1 MQQWYLE
8 MIWRS
13 EKLQDAKNYAM
24 MAKVVLDV
32 GEWIR
37 KKYIEEKGQ

>member
-1 MQQWYLE
+1 

-13 EKLQDAKNYAM
+13 DRLQDAKNYAT